1 MGYCDCPNKVG
12 RLDYTDK
19 RYLLIH
25 SVALMMELFGQ
36 YREIHL
42 LPNTIGL
49 SPAGAVANI
58 VNREEFTW
66 SEVYYLHYYCAKIGV
81 PKPWDVST
89 LFPAHCPKINKYTH
103 SWLDTP
109 TGWILNIP
117 TKTMYGRYHLACG
130 FKHAIDFGRRITRQF
145 HILSL
150 PTKGISSKEALDP
163 IFSQRVYDEFRSKPL
178 PFIVV
183 VPLTIDIHSGG
194 NTY

>member
-89 LFPAHCPKINKYTH
+89 CLSLFPARRPQTNQIR
-103 SWLDTP
+103 SQ
-109 TGWILNIP
+109 
-117 TKTMYGRYHLACG
+117 LARHTDG
-130 FKHAIDFGRRITRQF
+130 
-145 HILSL
+145 
-150 PTKGISSKEALDP
+150 LDP
-163 IFSQRVYDEFRSKPL
+163 EYPNKDNVWEVSFSLWFQARDRFWAQDYST
-178 PFIVV
+178 
-183 VPLTIDIHSGG
+183 VPYSFTPYKG
-194 NTY
+194 NIK